1 MLNHDTGHM
10 DWQDPGSASPNNGYI
25 NPNNLYDQMTHVGRE
40 ALSDAS
46 SQSFA
51 QNDDAG
57 TNKHAKAF
65 FLVVLAIMILVFFF
79 IPGHS

>member
-10 DWQDPGSASPNNGYI
+10 DWQDPSSASTSNGYI

-40 ALSDAS
+40 ALSDTS

-51 QNDDAG
+51 ENAEVSS
-57 TNKHAKAF
+57 NKHAKAF
-65 FLVVLAIMILVFFF
+65 FVVVLAIMILVFFF
-79 IPGHS
+79 TPGHS